1 MCLMS
6 IYGLWQCFSV
16 IPVLC
21 MVFLVYWNNG
31 EIAIK
36 TFKQS
41 SNDIVLFYA
50 KEEYKY
56 NGSHEIYMFFYI
68 DSFCNHS
75 IFRLDTHVP

>member
-68 DSFCNHS
+68 DSFCWMC
-75 IFRLDTHVP
+75 F

>member
-1 MCLMS
+1 
-6 IYGLWQCFSV
+6 
-16 IPVLC
+16 

-68 DSFCNHS
+68 DSFCWMR
-75 IFRLDTHVP
+75 F

>member
-41 SNDIVLFYA
+41 SNDIVLFY
-50 KEEYKY
+50 EV
-56 NGSHEIYMFFYI
+56 I
-68 DSFCNHS
+68 
-75 IFRLDTHVP
+75 

>member
-50 KEEYKY
+50 FPGGGSCFGILRNPVHEEEKQ
-56 NGSHEIYMFFYI
+56 ELF
-68 DSFCNHS
+68 
-75 IFRLDTHVP
+75 PA